1 MQTAPLFLGYWLGD
15 REKMKK
21 TIFNSL
27 AAGLMIAIGGSV
39 FLGCEERTLGAIL
52 FTVGLISVVQMN
64 LYLYTGKIGFVAER
78 YNKHDA
84 LHLLTGLV
92 GNYIAATLCGLL
104 VSYALPKSQAKA
116 ADMCAAKLGQN
127 PLQTFILG
135 IFCGVLMYFAIKLY
149 KKKTMIGVLFAVPV
163 FIVAGFEHSIA
174 DMFYFAAG
182 RSFTGKSF
190 LFLFMVVLGNTV
202 GAMILPMLK
211 RLAGEKTSE

>member
-1 MQTAPLFLGYWLGD
+1 M
-15 REKMKK
+15 RK

-27 AAGLMIAIGGSV
+27 AAGLMIAIGGAV

-52 FTVGLISVVQMN
+52 FTVGLISVVQME
-64 LYLYTGKIGFVAER
+64 LYLFTGKIGFVAEQ
-78 YNKHDA
+78 YNKGDA
-84 LHLLTGLV
+84 LALVTGLV
-92 GNYIAATLCGLL
+92 GNYIAATLSGLM
-104 VSYALPKSQAKA
+104 VSYALPSSREKA
-116 ADMCAAKLGQN
+116 ALMVAKKLAQT

-135 IFCGVLMYFAIKLY
+135 LFCGILMYFAIKLY

-174 DMFYFAAG
+174 DMFYVAAA
-182 RSFTGKSF
+182 RNITEKSF

-202 GAMILPMLK
+202 GAMILPILK

>member
-1 MQTAPLFLGYWLGD
+1 M
-15 REKMKK
+15 RK

-27 AAGLMIAIGGSV
+27 AAGLMIAIGGAV

-52 FTVGLISVVQMN
+52 FTVGLISVVQME
-64 LYLYTGKIGFVAER
+64 LYLFTGKIGFVAEQ
-78 YNKHDA
+78 YNKGDA
-84 LHLLTGLV
+84 LALVTGLV
-92 GNYIAATLCGLL
+92 GNYIAATLSGLM
-104 VSYALPKSQAKA
+104 VSYALPSSREKA
-116 ADMCAAKLGQN
+116 ALMVAKKLAQN

-135 IFCGVLMYFAIKLY
+135 LFCGILMYFAIKLY

-174 DMFYFAAG
+174 DMFYVAAA
-182 RSFTGKSF
+182 RNITEKSF

-211 RLAGEKTSE
+211 RFAGEKTSE

>member
-1 MQTAPLFLGYWLGD
+1 M
-15 REKMKK
+15 RK

-27 AAGLMIAIGGSV
+27 AAGLMIAIGGAV

-52 FTVGLISVVQMN
+52 FTVGLISVVQME
-64 LYLYTGKIGFVAER
+64 LYLFTGKIGFVAEQ
-78 YNKHDA
+78 YNKGDA
-84 LHLLTGLV
+84 LALITGLV
-92 GNYIAATLCGLL
+92 GNYVAATLSGLM
-104 VSYALPKSQAKA
+104 VSYALPSSREKA
-116 ADMCAAKLGQN
+116 ALMVAKKLAQN

-135 IFCGVLMYFAIKLY
+135 LFCGILMYFAIKLY
-149 KKKTMIGVLFAVPV
+149 KKKTLIGVLFAVPV

-174 DMFYFAAG
+174 DMFYVAAA
-182 RSFTGKSF
+182 RNITEKSF